1 MNAKRP
7 ATTHLVVHCS
17 ATRANQDIGAAD
29 IDRWHRQRG
38 FLRIGYHFVIR
49 RSGIIE
55 VGRPQDEIGA
65 HVKDNNR
72 TTLGICMVGGV
83 DANDITKAENNFT
96 PEQFAALKELL
107 LRLRAEYPSAE
118 IVGHRDFPGVK
129 KACPSFDVKEWV
141 ATNLT

>member
-1 MNAKRP
+1 MTTNRP
-7 ATTHLVVHCS
+7 STTHIVIHCS
-17 ATRANQDIGAAD
+17 ATRADQDIGRSD

-38 FLRIGYHFVIR
+38 FLSIGYHFVIR
-49 RSGIIE
+49 RNGVVE
-55 VGRPQDEIGA
+55 VGRPQEAIGA

-83 DANDITKAENNFT
+83 NANDITKAENNFT